1 MPARPEITGRRRPTT
16 PAEIDCQSGPPT
28 NPNADAQEPSA
39 VSARSSDTVPEFC
52 ESERISLAMYY
63 KMRSEGWGPDE
74 AWIGTRV
81 IITPEAK
88 LRWRRQR
95 EAAAKLGIRRG
106 LPASTERTTAIN
118 TEPTS

>member
-1 MPARPEITGRRRPTT
+1 MPSRPEITGRRCPT
-16 PAEIDCQSGPPT
+16 PAEVDCQPG
-28 NPNADAQEPSA
+28 NPNAQEPEE
-39 VSARSSDTVPEFC
+39 ARASTSSETVPEFC
-52 ESERISLAMYY
+52 ESERISLSMYY
-63 KMRSEGWGPDE
+63 VMRGEGWGPDE

-95 EAAAKLGIRRG
+95 EEAAKLGIRRG
-106 LPASTERTTAIN
+106 LIASTERITAIN

>member
-1 MPARPEITGRRRPTT
+1 MPTPIEDLDARE
-16 PAEIDCQSGPPT
+16 AEET
-28 NPNADAQEPSA
+28 HASA
-39 VSARSSDTVPEFC
+39 SEETHASASEGTHASASEETHASASEETHASASSETVSEFC
-52 ESERISLAMYY
+52 RSERVSLSMYY
-63 KMRSEGWGPDE
+63 KMRSEGWGPEE

-106 LPASTERTTAIN
+106 LPAA
-118 TEPTS
+118 